1 MPAKKPLHFLSTGNW
16 NENGNWMV
24 GKEEVGLELAA
35 GKVVKI
41 TAATVGLN

>member
-1 MPAKKPLHFLSTGNW
+1 MKMEIGWL
-16 NENGNWMV
+16 E
-24 GKEEVGLELAA
+24 KEEVGLELAA